1 MTKYKNKFGEVT
13 DLFNTP
19 SLLEYEEDSESLEWY
34 SIEGSDRIYELSRQL
49 RTFLNYKSVVIRF
62 RFSGSQKEENN
73 PNKGQIIKYEDALF
87 SLYLRYATLLKRIGV
102 EKGTIAEK
110 IRILIEKVKTQ
121 PNDLDINLLK
131 EIKHLGGELW
141 KNLHILSEFKF
152 HYHPRLLHMAIK
164 IACVLSSVE
173 GVYFL
178 YFSDFYSELKWSY
191 LQLEKE
197 LSALLCSNED
207 EQFEIKKKKRQV
219 RILE

>member
-34 SIEGSDRIYELSRQL
+34 SIEGSERIYELSRQL
-49 RTFLNYKSVVIRF
+49 RTFLNYKSAVIRF

-73 PNKGQIIKYEDALF
+73 PNKDPIIKYEDALF

-121 PNDLDINLLK
+121 PNDLDINFLK
-131 EIKHLGGELW
+131 EIKHLGGEL
-141 KNLHILSEFKF
+141 
-152 HYHPRLLHMAIK
+152 
-164 IACVLSSVE
+164 
-173 GVYFL
+173 
-178 YFSDFYSELKWSY
+178 
-191 LQLEKE
+191 
-197 LSALLCSNED
+197 
-207 EQFEIKKKKRQV
+207 
-219 RILE
+219 